1 MLYGLCGYG
10 DHHNAR
16 KWYVWS
22 KINVIPKTNGCF
34 VRVKNRFYCQYAVNE
49 GLESL
54 V

>member
-22 KINVIPKTNGCF
+22 KINVIPKTMEKHM
-34 VRVKNRFYCQYAVNE
+34 VVLLR
-49 GLESL
+49 
-54 V
+54 